1 MHSILAATLA
11 HAAHTPQRTC
21 LIWQGQPISY
31 AELVAAARTWA
42 VFYRA
47 LGLVPGDRVGLYLG
61 NTPAFLAAYLGT
73 HMAGGAAVLINTQ
86 YRQIELEHILTD
98 SEPHIAVG
106 DATTAPELRIMLGK
120 LRQAGQAIT
129 QITSDG
135 SRFGMPVQERGPLD
149 LPLPQP
155 DDLAI
160 LAYTSGTTG
169 RSKGAM
175 LTHANLVANSRAVL
189 DAWQWTERD
198 HLLLT
203 LPLFHIHG
211 LGVGV
216 HGSLLAGASFDLRP
230 QFEPDAVLFALASG
244 TVSMFFGVPTMYG
257 RLLQVAS
264 GAEYAAVRSAIR
276 QRMRLFV
283 SGSAALPPQIFHTFR
298 DLFGHTILER
308 YGMTETIMNLTNPY
322 QGERRA
328 GTVGMPFPGQAA
340 RIVDVRSREVLPDGE
355 VGEIQVRG
363 PHVCAGYWR
372 NPHATAEVFGADGWF
387 STGDLGRREADGYF
401 VITGRAR
408 ELIISGGYNI
418 YPREVEERLLSH
430 PAVLECAVRGLP
442 DPDFGEQ
449 VAAWIVPSTFPL
461 DAVAS
466 AALSSELITFCRAGL
481 AAYKRPRQIFFV
493 AALPRNALGK
503 VQKHLLT
510 RSPGSEGVPPSADTR
525 ARRPRSQA

>member
-11 HAAHTPQRTC
+11 HATHTPQRTC
-21 LIWQGQPISY
+21 MIWHGQSLSY
-31 AELVAAARTWA
+31 AALVAAARTWA
-42 VFYRA
+42 SFYRA
-47 LGLVPGDRVGLYLG
+47 LGLVQGDRVALYLG

-73 HMAGGAAVLINTQ
+73 HLAGGAAVLINTQ
-86 YRQIELEHILTD
+86 YRQIELEHILSD
-98 SEPHIAVG
+98 SAPHIAVG
-106 DATTAPELRIMLGK
+106 DTTTALELRITLGK
-120 LRQAGQAIT
+120 LRQAGHAIT

-135 SRFGMPVQERGPLD
+135 SWSGMPVHEHGSLD

-175 LTHANLVANSRAVL
+175 LTHANLLANSRAVL
-189 DAWQWTERD
+189 EAWQWTEHDR
-198 HLLLT
+198 LLLT

-216 HGSLLAGASFDLRP
+216 HGSLLTGASIDLRP
-230 QFEPDAVLFALASG
+230 QFEPDSVLLTLASG
-244 TVSMFFGVPTMYG
+244 AVSMFFGVPTMYG
-257 RLLQVAS
+257 RLLQAAS
-264 GAEYAAVRSAIR
+264 GAEYAAIRSAIM

-283 SGSAALPPQIFHTFR
+283 SGSAALPPQIFAQFR

-322 QGERRA
+322 HGERRA
-328 GTVGMPFPGQAA
+328 GTVGMPFPGQEA
-340 RIVDVRSREVLPDGE
+340 RIVDLHSRATLPDGE

-372 NPHATAEVFGADGWF
+372 NPQASAEVFDADGWF
-387 STGDLGRREADGYF
+387 STGDLGRREADGYY

-449 VAAWIVPSTFPL
+449 VAAWIVPSSFPL
-461 DAVAS
+461 DAAAS
-466 AALSSELITFCRAGL
+466 NTLSSELIAFCRAGL

-510 RSPGSEGVPPSADTR
+510 QYPVP
-525 ARRPRSQA
+525 